1 MNFGIFCFY
10 ENYDGDYAK
19 VLAAQS
25 TLVQHAEELGFQEAW
40 VAEHHFTD
48 FGVSP
53 SILLLLAHLSGV
65 TKRIRLGTAA
75 LLLPFYDPIKL
86 AEDIAT
92 LDHLSGGRLN
102 LGVAQGGPFPLQNK
116 HFKVPP
122 ESARTKMLEALELIV
137 RLLGTDKVSH
147 SGPHF
152 QIEGV
157 TTHPKP
163 LQCPIPVF
171 LASQNPA
178 AVHHAADRGYGLLGG
193 QGATTDK
200 LKATLAHYRVINPS
214 LPKPLTLLR
223 TFFVAKTRKAALAV
237 ALPSIRRFRER
248 MRSMLSDNG
257 EPGESGVTVNMDRL
271 LENALIGDVAECRD
285 KIQRLRDELD
295 LNSLVLKPAA
305 NDPAA
310 NRYSLSLFG
319 DEVMPYV

>member
-1 MNFGIFCFY
+1 MNFGLFCFY

-19 VLAAQS
+19 VLASQTA
-25 TLVQHAEELGFQEAW
+25 LVQYAEGLGFQEAW

-53 SILLLLAHLSGV
+53 SVLLLLAHLAGV

-75 LLLPFYDPIKL
+75 LLLPFHDPIKA

-102 LGVAQGGPFPLQNK
+102 LGVAHGGPFPLQNR

-122 ESARTKMLEALELIV
+122 ETARTKMLEALELIV

-147 SGPHF
+147 SGTHF

-163 LQCPIPVF
+163 LQRPIPVF
-171 LASQNPA
+171 LASQNPEV
-178 AVHHAADRGYGLLGG
+178 VHHAANRGYGLLGG
-193 QGATTDK
+193 QGATIDK
-200 LKATLAHYRVINPS
+200 LKPTLAHYPGINPS
-214 LPKPLTLLR
+214 SPKPLTLLR
-223 TFFVAKTRKAALAV
+223 TFYVAKTRAAALAV

-248 MRSMLSDNG
+248 MRTMLADNG
-257 EPGESGVTVNMDRL
+257 EPSGLVTIEVDRL

-285 KIQRLRDELD
+285 KIQKLREELD

-319 DEVMPYV
+319 EEVMPYV